1 VPPLRRSPD
10 DTCFAE
16 VVAAAADPRK
26 FAGGH
31 WTFDDANTDLQ
42 TIHHLGAGKFVRSGG
57 VIQARA
63 G

>member
-1 VPPLRRSPD
+1 
-10 DTCFAE
+10 